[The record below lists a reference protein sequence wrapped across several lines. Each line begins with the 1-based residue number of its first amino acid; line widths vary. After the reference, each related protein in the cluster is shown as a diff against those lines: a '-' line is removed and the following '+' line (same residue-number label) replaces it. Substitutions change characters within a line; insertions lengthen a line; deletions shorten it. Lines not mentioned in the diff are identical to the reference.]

1 MLTRHR
7 HGKNKKKVIKRMNIR
22 IRNKEDAFF
31 IIGTALLLPLIDF
44 FQDFRIGKKTKKDFN
59 FLLILDCILSIL
71 FIIFLILLYV
81 FKLPLL

>member
-1 MLTRHR
+1 
-7 HGKNKKKVIKRMNIR
+7 MNIR

-31 IIGTALLLPLIDF
+31 IIGTILLLPLIDF
-44 FQDFRIGKKTKKDFN
+44 FQGFRKGEKTKKDFD

-71 FIIFLILLYV
+71 FIIFLILLYM

>member
-31 IIGTALLLPLIDF
+31 IIGTTLLLPLIDF
-44 FQDFRIGKKTKKDFN
+44 FQDFRIGKKTKKGFQFSFN
-59 FLLILDCILSIL
+59 FRLY
-71 FIIFLILLYV
+71 FINFIYYFSDSFICV
-81 FKLPLL
+81 

>member
-1 MLTRHR
+1 
-7 HGKNKKKVIKRMNIR
+7 MNVR

-31 IIGTALLLPLIDF
+31 IIGAILLLPLIDF
-44 FQDFRIGKKTKKDFN
+44 FQDFRNGKKTKKDFN
-59 FLLILDCILSIL
+59 FFLILDCILSIL